1 MAAKWIEALTGSL
14 EQKKQYKQYKA
25 RVAALPEP
33 YGTAAKAFERYFM
46 YYGGITDGDTLV
58 TMLGDFADLW
68 ERAAIDG
75 TPVRAIVGDDPVEFA
90 ETFTQAYGGTQ
101 WIDKERAR
109 LEKAIDT
116 AADDTRKET
125 QE

>member
-1 MAAKWIEALTGSL
+1 MAAKWIETLTGSL

-25 RVAALPEP
+25 RIEALPEP
-33 YGTAAKAFERYFM
+33 YRSAAKAFERYFM
-46 YYGGITDGDTLV
+46 YYGGVTDGDTLV
-58 TMLGDFADLW
+58 RMFEDFADLW
-68 ERAAIDG
+68 ERAAVDG

-109 LEKAIDT
+109 LTKAIDD
-116 AADDTRKET
+116 AERKE
-125 QE
+125 Q